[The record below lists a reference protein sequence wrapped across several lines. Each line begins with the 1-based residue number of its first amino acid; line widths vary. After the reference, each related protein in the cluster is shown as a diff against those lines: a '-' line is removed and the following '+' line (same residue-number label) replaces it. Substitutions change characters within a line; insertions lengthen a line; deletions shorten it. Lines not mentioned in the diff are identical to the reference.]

1 MKIDSIN
8 GCAVVPLKF
17 RDKVYVDMYTTGG
30 HHYFLDEN
38 GNLFKLQEMSVGEKR
53 PSASIDGVNVTIAQA
68 MLESWYHSRDEWIL
82 TDDARPDN
90 VSIDDWRNTPDS
102 VKKALA
108 KNGVDVDHKN
118 GDSSDN
124 RLSNLQ
130 YLYRHANVMK
140 GGKKK

>member
-1 MKIDSIN
+1 MKIDIIN
-8 GCAVVPLKF
+8 GSKVVPLKY
-17 RDKVYVDMYTTGG
+17 RDKEYINMYSGNQ
-30 HHYFLDEN
+30 HYFLDEN
-38 GNLFKLQEMSVGEKR
+38 GNLFKIQEMSTGENR
-53 PSASIDGVNVTIAQA
+53 PSANIDGVNITIAQA
-68 MLESWYHSRDEWIL
+68 MLESWNGSKDEWIL
-82 TDDARPDN
+82 SDDAKPED
-90 VSIDDWRNTPDS
+90 VSINDWKNTPDS

-108 KNGVDVDHKN
+108 KNGVDVDHIN